1 MQIDYT
7 CRNAHLD
14 NRLREAIEQKLEKV
28 ARFLEE
34 PVEVKVVLDI
44 EKHRHLAEVHITHRL
59 GLVQAQEE
67 NDSSLDDAVHLALE
81 RAEKQ
86 ARRSHQKLVDKRRRP
101 VRSERGEHANGGHR
115 WPIEI
120 LAGGSVGAGE
130 TPRVIETTY
139 LPIKPMTIEEA
150 AMQLE
155 SAEHGFVVFRD
166 SQSDRLNVLFK
177 RKDQNYGLI
186 APEP

>member
-7 CRNAHLD
+7 CRNVQLD

-34 PVEVKVVLDI
+34 PVEVKVVLEI

-59 GLVQAQEE
+59 GVIQAQEE
-67 NDSSLDDAVHLALE
+67 SDGNLHDAVHLALE
-81 RAEKQ
+81 RGEKQ

-101 VRSERGEHANGGHR
+101 VRSERGEHGNGGR

-120 LAGGSVGAGE
+120 LAQGSVGAGE
-130 TPRVIETTY
+130 KPRVIETTY

-150 AMQLE
+150 AMELE

-166 SQSDRLNVLFK
+166 SQTDRLNVLFK
-177 RKDQNYGLI
+177 RKDQNYGLM
-186 APEP
+186 APEQ